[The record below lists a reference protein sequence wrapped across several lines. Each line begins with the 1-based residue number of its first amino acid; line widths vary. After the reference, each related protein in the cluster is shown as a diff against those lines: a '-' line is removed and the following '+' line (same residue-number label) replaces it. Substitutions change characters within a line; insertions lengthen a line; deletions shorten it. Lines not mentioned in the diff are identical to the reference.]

1 MKVNLRSM
9 PTGELS
15 EVVNLFP
22 WYSAA
27 RVELCKRLSRTG
39 EAGFAEGALYAGT
52 RSVLFEAVKESDS
65 RSFTDKDI
73 QKVLTEAPKKKVRA
87 LGGDFFSQD
96 EYDSARRDGDDIMS
110 RAVAKLP
117 KEKPEGSSG
126 DEIYMNFCT
135 ETLARIYAEQGYVE
149 QAKYIY
155 SKLSLLY
162 PEKNAY
168 FAALIEKLDLSE
180 EIKN

>member
-1 MKVNLRSM
+1 MEFNLKSM

-22 WYSAA
+22 WFSAA

-52 RSVLFEAVKESDS
+52 RSVLYETAKENDS
-65 RSFTDKDI
+65 RNFTDKDI
-73 QKVLTEAPKKKVRA
+73 QKVLTEAPRKKVRS

-96 EYDSARRDGDDIMS
+96 EYDSARQEGDDVMS
-110 RAVAKLP
+110 KAVARLP
-117 KEKPEGSSG
+117 KEKSEASG
-126 DEIYMNFCT
+126 DQIYMNFFT
-135 ETLARIYAEQGYVE
+135 ETLAQIYAEQGYVE

-155 SKLSLLY
+155 SKLSLRY
-162 PEKNAY
+162 PEKNTY
-168 FAALIEKLDLSE
+168 FAALIEKLDSSE